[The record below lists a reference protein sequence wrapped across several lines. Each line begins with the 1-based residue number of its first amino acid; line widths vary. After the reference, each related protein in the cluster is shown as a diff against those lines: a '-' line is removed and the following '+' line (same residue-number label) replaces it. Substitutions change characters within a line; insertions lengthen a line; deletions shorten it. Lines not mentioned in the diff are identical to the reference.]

1 MKPENLRTR
10 RELIKGNE
18 AAVKAAILAGC
29 RAYFGY
35 PITPAS
41 EIAQAAA
48 KFLPLAGGT
57 FIQAESEIAS
67 INMCYGAASAGVRC
81 MTASSGPGISLKQE
95 GLSYAAGAEL
105 PIVFVDIMRGGPGL
119 GNIAPEQADYN
130 QIVKGGGHGSYH
142 LIVLAPNSAQE
153 MCDFTFSA
161 FEIADRYRN
170 PVCVLADG
178 FIGQMMEPVAF
189 PEPRF
194 PTEEKTWAVRG
205 DAETVSNFVTSIHL
219 EPEALERHVRKL
231 QAKYD
236 SVAAKETRWEGYGLE
251 DAEYVLV
258 GYGIV
263 SRILRTVV
271 ERARSRGVKAGLFR
285 PITLWPFPS
294 AALDELAPRVKGL
307 LAVELSTGQMVDDVR
322 LAVGRQVPVR
332 LYSRV
337 GGMVT
342 SAEEVLAHLMEW
354 VTEAQHEGAREAAQ
368 LLP

>member
-1 MKPENLRTR
+1 MAPDGLRTQ

-18 AAVKAAILAGC
+18 AAVKAAVLAGC

-41 EIAQAAA
+41 EIVHAAA
-48 KFLPLAGGT
+48 DYLPLVGGT

-67 INMCYGAASAGVRC
+67 INMCYGAAAAGVRC
-81 MTASSGPGISLKQE
+81 MTASSSPGISLKQE
-95 GLSYAAGAEL
+95 GISYAAGAEL
-105 PIVFVDIMRGGPGL
+105 PIVLVDIMRGGPGL
-119 GNIAPEQADYN
+119 GNIAPEQSDYN
-130 QIVKGGGHGSYH
+130 QMVKGGGHGCYRI
-142 LIVLAPNSAQE
+142 IVLAPNSAQE
-153 MCDFTFSA
+153 MCDHTFEA
-161 FEIADRYRN
+161 FDLADKYRT

-189 PEPRF
+189 PHPRF
-194 PTEEKTWAVRG
+194 PTEEKSWAVRG
-205 DAETVSNFVTSIHL
+205 DLESIKNFVTSIHL
-219 EPEALERHVRKL
+219 EPEALERHVRHL
-231 QAKYD
+231 EAKY
-236 SVAAKETRWEGYGLE
+236 AKIAENETRWEGYRLE

-258 GYGIV
+258 GYGVV

-271 ERARSRGVKAGLFR
+271 ERARADGHKVGMFR

-294 AALDELAPRVKGL
+294 DVLDKLAARVRGFL
-307 LAVELSTGQMVDDVR
+307 VVELSTGQMVDDVK
-322 LAVGRQVPVR
+322 LAVGRQKPVR
-332 LYSRV
+332 FYSRV

-342 SAEEVLAHLMEW
+342 SSEEVLAQVMDW